1 MNNRLKE
8 FEELLLNNTL
18 LKVQNQA
25 LGYRNPKWKEWW
37 QTIHEFIEE
46 HIQNNMELARFNE
59 QSYQLEMHAY
69 RIVFLNFKY
78 DPPPHPPL
86 ASFVYVE
93 IGTSSRVLAMPS
105 MVQPVAITKLVSPL
119 RGGTSCKIIPLPI
132 QHVPFT
138 IVVSKLVENSKRFD
152 KEHVEPINLSFTILD
167 NISKSLEFLYGSLPL
182 TPH

>member
-46 HIQNNMELARFNE
+46 HIQNNMELARSNE

-78 DPPPHPPL
+78 DPPPTHPL
-86 ASFVYVE
+86 
-93 IGTSSRVLAMPS
+93 RVLYMW
-105 MVQPVAITKLVSPL
+105 KLEL
-119 RGGTSCKIIPLPI
+119 
-132 QHVPFT
+132 
-138 IVVSKLVENSKRFD
+138 VV
-152 KEHVEPINLSFTILD
+152 
-167 NISKSLEFLYGSLPL
+167 EF
-182 TPH
+182 